1 MQETPET
8 CFWSLVR
15 KGPWRRKWQLAP
27 VFFPGKSHGQRIPT
41 GYSPWGCK
49 ESDMTDW
56 VTKHIHMYQFS
67 SVAQSC
73 PTLCDPMNCSTPGFP
88 VLHDFLEHLKLRS
101 IDSVMSSNHLI
112 LCHPL
117 LHLPSIFLGVRVFS
131 CESALRI
138 RWPKYWN
145 FSFSISS
152 SNEYSWLISFRLSP
166 VDVGIWVF
174 SSRIFSMGMCTNKQ
188 RRFYKN
194 GIVIDRL
201 FWTFFSHSVICWE
214 HLSLLI
220 NIGL

>member
-1 MQETPET
+1 M
-8 CFWSLVR
+8 SGIVY
-15 KGPWRRKWQLAP
+15 
-27 VFFPGKSHGQRIPT
+27 FFPSRHLTNWWWLLFSRSVVSSSLQPRGLQHASLLCPSL
-41 GYSPWGCK
+41 SPRVHSNSRPWSRWC
-49 ESDMTDW
+49 
-56 VTKHIHMYQFS
+56 
-67 SVAQSC
+67 
-73 PTLCDPMNCSTPGFP
+73 
-88 VLHDFLEHLKLRS
+88 HLT
-101 IDSVMSSNHLI
+101 I
-112 LCHPL
+112 LCCPL
-117 LHLPSIFLGVRVFS
+117 LLLPSVFLSIRVFS

-145 FSFSISS
+145 FSFSISP